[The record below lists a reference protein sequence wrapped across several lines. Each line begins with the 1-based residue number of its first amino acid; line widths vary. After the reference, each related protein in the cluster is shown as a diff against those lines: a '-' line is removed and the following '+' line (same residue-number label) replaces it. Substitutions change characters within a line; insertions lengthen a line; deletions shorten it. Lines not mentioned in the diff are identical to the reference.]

1 MLRGACRA
9 LPHPAVPLPPL
20 SALRGHS
27 RCAAAFD
34 WAACARAGSTASALY
49 FGADGAAARFVSLR
63 HDDEAFKYFFG
74 ELLLCFRFEHEGVTH
89 ECVFVEYVW
98 PEIRTA
104 AQDGVPLETRY
115 SHTRRRTIAV
125 APVAAVHE
133 ALKSGM
139 LLCELARRVVL
150 LATPRCSH
158 LVLLAMQHT
167 LLPAVGLVYDE

>member
-1 MLRGACRA
+1 MRATATSTAACVLRGACRA
-9 LPHPAVPLPPL
+9 LPHPAVLLPPL

-74 ELLLCFRFEHEGVTH
+74 ELLLCFRFEHEGDTH

-98 PEIRTA
+98 PETRTA
-104 AQDGVPLETRY
+104 AEDGVPLETRY

-125 APVAAVHE
+125 APVAAVQFVAPLFSIVPME
-133 ALKSGM
+133 PPAG
-139 LLCELARRVVL
+139 
-150 LATPRCSH
+150 PR
-158 LVLLAMQHT
+158 
-167 LLPAVGLVYDE
+167 PAPCTC